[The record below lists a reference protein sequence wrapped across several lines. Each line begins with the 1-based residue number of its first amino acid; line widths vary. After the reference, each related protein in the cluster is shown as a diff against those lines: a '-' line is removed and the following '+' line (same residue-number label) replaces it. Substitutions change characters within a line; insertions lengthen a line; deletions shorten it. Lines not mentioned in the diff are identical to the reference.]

1 MTNEPPFDFY
11 EDTIEGVL
19 ENYAPQTEEERW
31 LLELERRER
40 ANSTEHNPLDTE
52 TMREMDAE
60 TMRQFDAEEE

>member
-1 MTNEPPFDFY
+1 MTNDIPFDFY

-19 ENYAPQTEEERW
+19 ESYTMQSEEERW

-40 ANSTEHNPLDTE
+40 ANSTEHNPLDPE